1 MARKRKFSAEKIAL
15 CQEVWNRSGP
25 TGVCRAA
32 FFAELGVL
40 ANMERFGGQTHA
52 DSWEV
57 GSAGSTSQRGASMAS
72 EIQPDQIRAYLG
84 QDAQSRLQQ
93 YFGDGA
99 APSSFTGGS
108 FERFS
113 GGGDRPEVA
122 LRFTAEDI
130 VAVSMLSVRIPGA
143 AALEILETRA
153 EALNELL
160 AEVPLGLDLWDDAA
174 EAAIAPGSSASLLWA
189 ELKAIDGSG
198 WVTAGKLVARKRPR
212 LIPVYDRVLRDA
224 FHLSSGDGWW
234 ASLREVLRAD
244 PALVDEIV
252 ALRTSAGLDDSISVL
267 RIIDVAVWMKDQ
279 GRPTPTPA
287 EDGDS

>member
-1 MARKRKFSAEKIAL
+1 
-15 CQEVWNRSGP
+15 
-25 TGVCRAA
+25 
-32 FFAELGVL
+32 
-40 ANMERFGGQTHA
+40 
-52 DSWEV
+52 
-57 GSAGSTSQRGASMAS
+57 MAS
-72 EIQPDQIRAYLG
+72 EVQPDQIRAYLG
-84 QDAQSRLQQ
+84 QDAQSMLQQ

-99 APSSFTGGS
+99 APSSFTGAS
-108 FERFS
+108 FERFA

-143 AALEILETRA
+143 AALEILDTRA

-160 AEVPLGLDLWDDAA
+160 AEVPLALDLWDDAA

-198 WVTAGKLVARKRPR
+198 WVTAGKLLARKWPR

-234 ASLREVLRAD
+234 SSLRDVLRAD
-244 PALVDEIV
+244 PTLVDEIV
-252 ALRTSAGLDDSISVL
+252 ALRASAGLDDTISVL

-279 GRPTPTPA
+279 GRPASTPA